1 MAISAFMTYRK
12 HEDSMDEEFHALK
25 KTGAFPLNT
34 KYFIPTQTAASS
46 KALNDVKGPCM
57 IIAGAGMCNGG
68 RILHHLTHNLGN
80 PNTHILIVGFQ
91 SHGSIGRRL
100 VEKAQKISIFGEE
113 RVVRAQVHTLNG
125 FSAHAGQTDL
135 LKWFS
140 YLASSKPRVVL
151 THGEDM
157 PRTALAASLKK
168 QHKINCILPKI
179 GDVIEL

>member
-1 MAISAFMTYRK
+1 
-12 HEDSMDEEFHALK
+12 
-25 KTGAFPLNT
+25 
-34 KYFIPTQTAASS
+34 
-46 KALNDVKGPCM
+46 
-57 IIAGAGMCNGG
+57 
-68 RILHHLTHNLGN
+68 GN

-100 VEKAQKISIFGEE
+100 VERAQKISIFGEE

-140 YLASSKPRVVL
+140 YLAPSKPRVVL

-157 PRTALAASLKK
+157 PRTALAAALKK